1 MNCEIKRAV
10 QGHWQFHVLCSC
22 CFCRKLEI
30 SSGRFA
36 RFADGAAV
44 VQVQKV
50 FFDLSS
56 PFLFASLCIVS
67 ISDSV
72 YYQSSFCCG
81 NSLNTRHNF
90 VGKRSLLENS
100 KAWAINMQRIVT
112 YAQESHQE
120 RKSFQLVAAG
130 LLVWLCVPC
139 PFYLGRVSTAQ
150 QNLYWGLYCSCS
162 YVQLV
167 IHLWGCLLKQ
177 SKDDLWFFLNVVL
190 QV

>member
-1 MNCEIKRAV
+1 MSGLSQFPFSSMNCEIKRAV

-30 SSGRFA
+30 SLGRFA

-90 VGKRSLLENS
+90 VGKRSLLQNS
-100 KAWAINMQRIVT
+100 KAWAISMQRIVI

-120 RKSFQLVAAG
+120 KN
-130 LLVWLCVPC
+130 
-139 PFYLGRVSTAQ
+139 PF
-150 QNLYWGLYCSCS
+150 NW
-162 YVQLV
+162 
-167 IHLWGCLLKQ
+167 
-177 SKDDLWFFLNVVL
+177 
-190 QV
+190 